1 VIDEFESASLRAVDT
16 ARSQANPALAVD
28 AFSSELLVEPTQ
40 SLPPI
45 VRQVVLLV
53 LLLAFLLAGVV
64 ALEQVRRRA
73 TRQEARVGRGG
84 QPAPAVHPVTTDWR
98 HPGSTGR

>member
-1 VIDEFESASLRAVDT
+1 
-16 ARSQANPALAVD
+16 
-28 AFSSELLVEPTQ
+28 VEPTQ